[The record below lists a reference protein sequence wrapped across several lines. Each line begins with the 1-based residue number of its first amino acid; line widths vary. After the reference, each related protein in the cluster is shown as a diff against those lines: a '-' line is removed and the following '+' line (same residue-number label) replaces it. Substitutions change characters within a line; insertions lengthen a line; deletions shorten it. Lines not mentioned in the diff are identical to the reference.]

1 MDLSRNILIASN
13 LRMFTLQRQ
22 KGKDVTSV
30 VFDIFKKLGKDVT
43 SVPSKNFSCREA
55 IGGMLDG
62 PPPR

>member
-1 MDLSRNILIASN
+1 
-13 LRMFTLQRQ
+13 MFTLQRQ

>member
-1 MDLSRNILIASN
+1 MNILIASN

-22 KGKDVTSV
+22 K
-30 VFDIFKKLGKDVT
+30 GKDVT

-62 PPPR
+62 PPPC